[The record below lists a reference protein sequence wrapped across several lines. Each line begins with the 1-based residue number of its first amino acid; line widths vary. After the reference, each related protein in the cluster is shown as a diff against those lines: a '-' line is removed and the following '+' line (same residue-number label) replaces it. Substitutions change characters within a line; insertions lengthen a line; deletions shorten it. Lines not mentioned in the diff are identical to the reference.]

1 MLGSDGWP
9 ASLLGER
16 TLRCGTGSGR
26 GASGRPGADH
36 QDGRPPAQARR
47 HPRPGGSPRSWRRR
61 DSPEGT
67 APPAGPPAGRT
78 DGHNGLRS
86 YYHCRRVSA
95 DGKWFLRRA
104 EERVARYGKEH
115 KQATRRRIIETAGR
129 RLKRD
134 GIDGSGVATLMAD
147 AGLTN
152 GAFYAHFA
160 SKEDLVAAAVAGQL
174 RAQRVQY
181 STQPPGRDGVELMVR
196 EYLSAA
202 HRDSPQDGCPSAAL
216 LAEIGRCGDA
226 TRRAYTEGVL
236 AIAGEIAGRLA
247 PDDPPSARGT
257 TLGLFAL
264 LIGTMQ
270 LSRALADR
278 ELADEVL
285 EQGLRNALVL
295 MDAGERA

>member
-1 MLGSDGWP
+1 MLRSDGWQ

-47 HPRPGGSPRSWRRR
+47 HPRPGRSPRSWRRR

-67 APPAGPPAGRT
+67 APPAGRP

-160 SKEDLVAAAVAGQL
+160 SKEDLVATVVGDQLSRQATTFAQLPAG
-174 RAQRVQY
+174 RAGLEDFVRV
-181 STQPPGRDGVELMVR
+181 
-196 EYLSAA
+196 YLSRD
-202 HRDSPQDGCPSAAL
+202 HRDHRDVGCPSAAL
-216 LAEIGRCGDA
+216 LDEIGRCTES
-226 TRRAYTEGVL
+226 TRKAY
-236 AIAGEIAGRLA
+236 
-247 PDDPPSARGT
+247 
-257 TLGLFAL
+257 
-264 LIGTMQ
+264 
-270 LSRALADR
+270 
-278 ELADEVL
+278 
-285 EQGLRNALVL
+285 
-295 MDAGERA
+295 

>member
-1 MLGSDGWP
+1 MLRSDGWQ
-9 ASLLGER
+9 ASSSGER

-26 GASGRPGADH
+26 GPSGRRGADH
-36 QDGRPPAQARR
+36 RDGRPPAQARR
-47 HPRPGGSPRSWRRR
+47 YPRLGRSPRSRRRR

-67 APPAGPPAGRT
+67 APPAGLPSGRP
-78 DGHNGLRS
+78 DGHNGLRP
-86 YYHCRRVSA
+86 YYNCRRVSA
-95 DGKWFLRRA
+95 DGKWFLRRV
-104 EERVARYGKEH
+104 EERVARYGTEH

-160 SKEDLVAAAVAGQL
+160 SKEDLVATAVADQLRTQYEGLAAVA
-174 RAQRVQY
+174 
-181 STQPPGRDGVELMVR
+181 PGRAGVEQLVR
-196 EYLSAA
+196 AYLSAE
-202 HRDSPQDGCPSAAL
+202 HRDSPEDGCPSAAL
-216 LAEIGRCGDA
+216 LDEIGRCGDA

-257 TLGLFAL
+257 TLDLFAL

-278 ELADEVL
+278 GLADE
-285 EQGLRNALVL
+285 
-295 MDAGERA
+295 